1 MAPPLENLIKTVVLL
16 VSTWW
21 APAVQWR
28 GACPCLPRCMEAP
41 NSFMPAMECGDV
53 CVCVCAQ
60 EEWRSKLLKD
70 VQYLCKLAYLGMAH
84 QQQGAGVGSRASDAK
99 DALPERLKYT
109 ATALSLARR
118 VMMAGSWVEG
128 CWDLQELLKGGG
140 SGSLL
145 TLKGVT
151 VGVKLLS
158 DVADDV
164 RREGAVG
171 STCMHV

>member
-1 MAPPLENLIKTVVLL
+1 M
-16 VSTWW
+16 
-21 APAVQWR
+21 
-28 GACPCLPRCMEAP
+28 CCL
-41 NSFMPAMECGDV
+41 
-53 CVCVCAQ
+53 AQ

-84 QQQGAGVGSRASDAK
+84 QQQGGSGASRAGDAK
-99 DALPERLKYT
+99 DELPERLKYA

-128 CWDLQELLKGGG
+128 CWDMQDLLRGG
-140 SGSLL
+140 SGQLL

-164 RREGAVG
+164 SGRRGL
-171 STCMHV
+171 TWCYFLR